1 MVRQFEE
8 TSYYLKDVAFV
19 TADIGWAV
27 GEPHWDQTEKRYKG
41 TIIKTTNAGDT
52 WSAQEAGVTEGFR
65 GVCFL
70 DANQGWVVG
79 ANGTILHTSDGG
91 NLWVKQTVATTDDFR
106 GVVFVDNNTGW
117 ATCIKPMHYDSR
129 GEADNWQAAIWHTSD
144 GGENWVQ
151 QAVPTNTSILNR
163 IDFIDSLT
171 GWAVGNKFVGY
182 DGPWP
187 EHEGAI
193 YHTTDGGLTWSE
205 QYNQEQITFTAV
217 DALVFKMIRNL
228 CLNHIK
234 HLKVVENKNA
244 DIADTRRWEELY
256 RIEFVR
262 DEPFLLIE
270 KELEERINLTLD
282 TLPDKCQEVFVL
294 SRINGL
300 KNKEI
305 ANFLNISL
313 KAVEKHMSRA
323 LSAFKK
329 EFPLFAS
336 IQLVALI
343 LGNLN

>member
-1 MVRQFEE
+1 MGEEQFEALYKRLYQRLFNFSFQFTKNE
-8 TSYYLKDVAFV
+8 KLSQDIVHEVFLKVWE
-19 TADIGWAV
+19 I
-27 GEPHWDQTEKRYKG
+27 R
-41 TIIKTTNAGDT
+41 
-52 WSAQEAGVTEGFR
+52 
-65 GVCFL
+65 
-70 DANQGWVVG
+70 
-79 ANGTILHTSDGG
+79 
-91 NLWVKQTVATTDDFR
+91 
-106 GVVFVDNNTGW
+106 
-117 ATCIKPMHYDSR
+117 
-129 GEADNWQAAIWHTSD
+129 
-144 GGENWVQ
+144 
-151 QAVPTNTSILNR
+151 
-163 IDFIDSLT
+163 
-171 GWAVGNKFVGY
+171 
-182 DGPWP
+182 
-187 EHEGAI
+187 
-193 YHTTDGGLTWSE
+193 SE
-205 QYNQEQITFTAV
+205 ITFTAV